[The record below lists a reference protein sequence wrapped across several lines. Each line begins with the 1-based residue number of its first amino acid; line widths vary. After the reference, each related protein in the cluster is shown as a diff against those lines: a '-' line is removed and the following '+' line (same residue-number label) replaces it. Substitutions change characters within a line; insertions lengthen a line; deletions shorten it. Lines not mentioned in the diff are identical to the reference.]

1 MRRRRRAAALV
12 VAVLVLLASTRTAGA
27 GGDAGAGAAETT
39 TSAAVEPA
47 PPPAPALPPPLHFA
61 RPIVITTASGRTLD
75 APPGYYLADPTFAAL
90 DAELRRAQDAETR
103 LGAEN
108 ESLRRSASERPGL
121 ALLLGAA
128 AIGVAAGMG
137 VGVYVFRR

>member
-27 GGDAGAGAAETT
+27 DGDAGAGAAET

-47 PPPAPALPPPLHFA
+47 PPPAPALPPLHFA

-90 DAELRRAQDAETR
+90 DAELRRSQDAETR

>member
-27 GGDAGAGAAETT
+27 DGDAGAGAAETT
-39 TSAAVEPA
+39 SATVEPA
-47 PPPAPALPPPLHFA
+47 SPPAPVLPPPLHFA
-61 RPIVITTASGRTLD
+61 RPIVITTATGRMLD

-121 ALLLGAA
+121 ALLLVAA